1 MIFVECNADDTL
13 VKCLTNTPKAN
24 IIHDFTGKPGVCTQ
38 LMRNWTDSKGLID
51 EDPRAGQPPY
61 VKKAR
66 PHGKTIQYD
75 IKYLR
80 DASRN
85 NYLIVLCPK
94 LEDWILKSAEIAD
107 IDVTRHSLPND
118 ANALHRVI
126 DYRLNEFRILIR
138 MMIRKKSNR
147 ILALKGLL

>member
-1 MIFVECNADDTL
+1 MIFVECRADDTL
-13 VKCLTNTPKAN
+13 VKCLANIPKAN
-24 IIHDFTGKPGVCTQ
+24 IIHEFKGKPGVCTQ

-51 EDPRAGQPPY
+51 EDPRASQPPY

-66 PHGKTIQYD
+66 PHGKHIQYD
-75 IKYLR
+75 IKYLH

-107 IDVTRHSLPND
+107 IDVTRHGLPND
-118 ANALHRVI
+118 ANALHKVI
-126 DYRLNEFRILIR
+126 DYKLDEFRILIH
-138 MMIRKKSNR
+138 MMLRRKSTR
-147 ILALKGLL
+147 ILTLKGLL